1 MDEHLPI
8 RCRAEE
14 VAEQLRLV
22 VRGLPFLADRSW
34 EEVGWGQMR
43 IELLSLWRVELLL
56 EAANPVVDADKI
68 HLTNVAY
75 NLMDNA
81 MKYAKSQPHL
91 TISTAQLPDGLMIK
105 FKDNGIGIAKEHLGK
120 VFDRLYRVPT
130 GNVHDVKGFGLG
142 LSYVKTVVERHGGE
156 ITVESEPGKGST
168 FILRMPR
175 HVGTKG

>member
-1 MDEHLPI
+1 
-8 RCRAEE
+8 
-14 VAEQLRLV
+14 
-22 VRGLPFLADRSW
+22 
-34 EEVGWGQMR
+34 
-43 IELLSLWRVELLL
+43 
-56 EAANPVVDADKI
+56 
-68 HLTNVAY
+68 
-75 NLMDNA
+75 
-81 MKYAKSQPHL
+81 
-91 TISTAQLPDGLMIK
+91 MIK